1 MIKKFNEFVNENIIN
16 KDEEKLNDWFNTV
29 PFETMEDMFNI
40 KQSSF
45 KPDDGY
51 QEFVDYCEEQWNSL
65 STEEKQ
71 SLYDEYNG

>member
-16 KDEEKLNDWFNTV
+16 KDEKKLNDWFNTV

>member
-65 STEEKQ
+65 SIEEKQ